1 MERAGAPFHPYK
13 FQPTPLMRGATHDNV
28 LGVLVQAVST
38 HAPHARGDDGVRDLG
53 EVVVVSTH
61 APHARGDAQYIMGF
75 AEMDSFQPTPLMRG
89 ATFSFA
95 ACFSE

>member
-1 MERAGAPFHPYK
+1 MMGFR
-13 FQPTPLMRGATHDNV
+13 FQPTPLMRGATVNDEQRPQH
-28 LGVLVQAVST
+28 LAVST